1 MKFIKWANGAPYWQN
16 MRRFFV
22 EPGNI
27 GQKSIRI
34 DSGDDLHHIR
44 KVLRLDKGDI
54 IQVSDGRRWEYSGEI
69 IGIYDDGAE
78 ILILDKQKFARE
90 PVTKVT
96 LFQGVPKQGKMD
108 LTVRKTTE
116 LGISTIVP
124 VFMDRTVISDKGNFW
139 KRLVRLRT
147 IAEEAAKQ
155 CGRGIVPE
163 IRQETD
169 FTDMVS
175 RLNKFQLVLFP
186 YEEEEEKTI
195 KFALRNQ
202 EKKPE
207 KVAIIIGPEGGFS
220 PREAEILKNAQ
231 TECVSLGKTIL
242 RTETAGI
249 AALAMCMYELE
260 L

>member
-1 MKFIKWANGAPYWQN
+1 MS
-16 MRRFFV
+16 RFFV
-22 EPGNI
+22 EPENVGDEI
-27 GQKSIRI
+27 IRI
-34 DSGDDLHHIR
+34 ENPDDIHHIG
-44 KVLRLDKGDI
+44 KVLRLDRGDI
-54 IQVSDGRRWEYSGEI
+54 IDISDAHQWEYEGEI
-69 IGIYDDGAE
+69 TGVYDDCVEAK
-78 ILILDKQKFARE
+78 ILDRQKFARE
-90 PVTKVT
+90 PRTRVT

-108 LTVRKTTE
+108 LTVQKTTE
-116 LGISTIVP
+116 LGVAAIVP
-124 VFMDRTVISDKGNFW
+124 VFMDRTVVNDKGNFW
-139 KRLVRLRT
+139 KRLIRLRS

-155 CGRGIVPE
+155 CGRGIIPE
-163 IRQETD
+163 IRKETD
-169 FTDMVS
+169 FDDMVS
-175 RLNKFQLVLFP
+175 RLDKFQMVLFP

-202 EKKPE
+202 EGRPE

-231 TECVSLGKTIL
+231 TECVSLGRTIL

>member
-1 MKFIKWANGAPYWQN
+1 MN
-16 MRRFFV
+16 RFFV
-22 EPGNI
+22 EPENI
-27 GQKSIRI
+27 GDRIIRI
-34 DSGDDLHHIR
+34 DDTDDLHHIR
-44 KVLRLDKGDI
+44 RVLRLREGDVVE
-54 IQVSDGRRWEYSGEI
+54 VSDTREWEYKGKI
-69 IGIYDDGAE
+69 QGIYDDGAE
-78 ILILDKQKFARE
+78 LLILDKQKFARE
-90 PVTKVT
+90 PETKVT

-108 LTVRKTTE
+108 LTVQKTTE
-116 LGISTIVP
+116 LGVSTIVP
-124 VFMDRTVISDKGNFW
+124 VFMDRTVVSDKGNFW
-139 KRLVRLRT
+139 KRLIRLRT

-155 CGRGIVPE
+155 CGRGTVPE

-169 FTDMVS
+169 FDDMVS
-175 RLNKFQLVLFP
+175 RLKKFQLVLFP

-202 EKKPE
+202 AEKPE

-220 PREAEILKNAQ
+220 PREAEVLKGAQ